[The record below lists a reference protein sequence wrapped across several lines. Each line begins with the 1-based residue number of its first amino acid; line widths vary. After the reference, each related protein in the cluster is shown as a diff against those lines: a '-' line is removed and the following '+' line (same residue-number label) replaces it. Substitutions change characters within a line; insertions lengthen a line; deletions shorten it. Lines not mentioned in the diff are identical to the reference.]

1 MTVTALLPLLVEYRA
16 GLEAEL
22 AMLRQLAALSARQRE
37 QTVGQ
42 RLDDLDQITDA
53 RERAMATLVS
63 IESQLHPIRHA
74 LVESREQLQSLP
86 EFQQVVA
93 LHREAAALA
102 ESVVAADGESLAALR
117 EAELARR
124 LAADTLEKSE
134 STLAAYRRVVMPDLA
149 SATLVNRQG

>member
-1 MTVTALLPLLVEYRA
+1 MTVTALLPMLVEYRA

-22 AMLRQLAALSARQRE
+22 ALLRQLAALSARERE

-53 RERAMATLVS
+53 RERVMATLVS
-63 IESQLHPIRHA
+63 IESQLRPIRQA
-74 LVESREQLQSLP
+74 LVESREQLLGLP
-86 EFQQVVA
+86 EFHQVVA

-124 LAADTLEKSE
+124 LAADALEKSE